1 MAAGVL
7 AFGVTALACAGPG
20 SAADV
25 LAVKAARIIT
35 MAGPSLDGGTVL
47 IRDGKVARIGRDLSI
62 PEGATVIEVA
72 DGTVMPGLI
81 DANAMFAFQGDPNE
95 ESEEVTPDFGVLEA
109 IDRDSPD
116 LKRAVQL
123 GITTLRV
130 APGNANVIA
139 GSGVVIKSCG
149 ASLDSLLV
157 RKGGQLKVVMGNDS
171 TQGNNTPRSRRPT
184 SFYYRQPTTRMGVV
198 WLLRQALFRV
208 KTALGKGEALTP
220 SDAAIA
226 EALRGKLPVEISLR
240 SAVDV
245 ETAFEVMDEFGLR
258 RLVLVGCPE
267 GYKLSHEIARRGV
280 PVILGPLYTYPR
292 TWLEASEA
300 PDASLNS
307 AGLLTQAG
315 VKVAFGSG
323 DTGGPVDLLSWVV
336 LTHRYGL
343 PREAAL
349 AAVTTNAAD
358 ILGVAD
364 RVGSLVPGKDADLLI
379 LTGDP
384 LQATTRVD
392 KVIVNGRIAYDAES
406 GASAH
411 GEG

>member
-1 MAAGVL
+1 GVL
-7 AFGVTALACAGPG
+7 AVGVTALACAGPA

-25 LAVKAARIIT
+25 LAVKAAHIIT
-35 MAGPSLDGGTVL
+35 MVGPPLDGGTVL
-47 IRDGKVARIGRDLSI
+47 IRDGKVVRIGRDFAI
-62 PEGATVIEVA
+62 PEGAALIEVEG
-72 DGTVMPGLI
+72 GTVMPGLI
-81 DANAMFAFQGDPNE
+81 DANAMFAFRGEPNE
-95 ESEEVTPDFGVLEA
+95 ESEEITPDFEVLQA

-139 GSGVVIKSCG
+139 GSGAVIKSCG
-149 ASLDSLLV
+149 PSLESVLV
-157 RKGGQLKVVMGNDS
+157 KEGGQLKVVMGNDS
-171 TQGNNTPRSRRPT
+171 TGGNATPRSGRPT

-220 SDAAIA
+220 SDTAIA
-226 EALRGKLPVEISLR
+226 EALKGKLPVEISLR

-267 GYKLSHEIARRGV
+267 GYKLSREIARRGV
-280 PVILGPLYTYPR
+280 PVILGPLYAYPR
-292 TWLEASEA
+292 TWREASEA
-300 PDASLNS
+300 PDVSLNS
-307 AGLLTQAG
+307 AGLLAQAG
-315 VKVAFGSG
+315 VKVALGSG
-323 DTGGPVDLLSWVV
+323 DGGGPVDLLAWVV

-364 RVGSLVPGKDADLLI
+364 RVGSLAPGKDADLVI

-384 LQATTRVD
+384 LQATSRVD
-392 KVIVNGRIAYDAES
+392 KVIVNGRVAYDAQS